1 MAARDLPRVSDVIE
15 PNTRAPLVRVIE
27 EVQKLLGFR
36 GDPEDKAITV
46 GAAMRLGWIDSP
58 PVSAGT
64 GGGGGGTGGGGGSTT
79 PDLTPP
85 PTATGLLVDG
95 GFSSVIVRWDA
106 ATYTTGHGPGQTNIY
121 AVKRDLAALG
131 TLPVFGDASIVATV
145 YGAGNIAAL
154 PSELNTRWY
163 VWIKFK
169 SADGV
174 EAAAPTGGTNG
185 VQADTGQD
193 VTQLLDV
200 LTGSITASQ
209 LAAALGGRIDLIDG
223 PDTLAGS
230 VAQRILAEAAA
241 RGTAITA
248 EATTRASADSALASS
263 ITTLTA
269 SVGTNAAAI
278 TAEAS
283 ARASADSAISSTLS
297 ALAATVTTND
307 GNQTAAVAAEASA
320 RATAD
325 GALASS
331 ITSLTTTVSNNQATL
346 SAAITAEATTRATQ
360 DTALSSS
367 ISTLSASV
375 AGNSAA
381 IAAESTARAS
391 LDGSVSALYTV
402 RAEIS
407 AAGRTMVGGFGLSA
421 TSTTSAGPRI
431 DFGVRADR
439 FWISAPSTAT
449 GVADIVPF
457 SVLTTPVTEDGVAI
471 PAGVYMDAAYIRN
484 LSALVARLGVAVI
497 DDAKIASLSAA
508 KLTAGALAVGQ
519 YVRSTG
525 YVAGTAGYNF
535 DGSGNFEINN
545 LVARGTIY
553 ASAGTIGGITLGA
566 GYLRSPGYVPGTTGF
581 QLKSD
586 DTADFGSGA
595 TFAGTLV
602 AAGGSFLGTVQVGA
616 TPALSGTTMTG
627 NGFLANASGTGVWGT
642 AATNITH
649 DGTRLYINGD
659 VVTAA
664 NISGQLPATV
674 IDRGGLSVSI
684 AGGNLVQTV
693 APGATFNPGSIG
705 NRTASGSGGTAP
717 YSYVWTTISDGYDNN
732 ASVWI
737 DGASVGATVAMSA
750 QCDSGGDAAATLRVT
765 VTDAAGSTATSSF
778 RASIVS
784 LS

>member
-1 MAARDLPRVSDVIE
+1 MSARDLPRVSDLIE
-15 PNTRAPLVRVIE
+15 PNTRAPLSRVIE

-58 PVSAGT
+58 PVSAGPGGSGGGG
-64 GGGGGGTGGGGGSTT
+64 GGGGGGTTT

-85 PTATGLLVDG
+85 PTATGLHVDG
-95 GFSSVIVRWDA
+95 GFSSVIIRWDA

-131 TLPVFGDASIVATV
+131 TLPVFGDANRVATV
-145 YGAGNIAAL
+145 YGAGNIIAL

-163 VWIKFK
+163 VWIKFQ

-174 EAAAPTGGTNG
+174 EATAPTGGTNG
-185 VQADTGQD
+185 EQADTGQD
-193 VTQLLDV
+193 VTQLLEI
-200 LTGSITASQ
+200 LTGEITASQ
-209 LAAALGGRIDLIDG
+209 LSTALGNRINLIDG

-230 VAQRILAEAAA
+230 VAARILAEATA
-241 RGTAITA
+241 RGTAISS

-269 SVGTNAAAI
+269 SVGSNAAAI
-278 TAEAS
+278 TAEATT
-283 ARASADSAISSTLS
+283 RASADSALSSTLS
-297 ALAATVTTND
+297 ALAATVTSND
-307 GNQTAAVAAEASA
+307 AAQTAAVAAEASA

-331 ITSLTTTVSNNQATL
+331 ITSLSATVTSNQATL
-346 SAAITAEATTRATQ
+346 SAAITTEASTRASQ

-381 IAAESTARAS
+381 IAAESSARVS

-431 DFGVRADR
+431 DFGIRADR
-439 FWISAPSTAT
+439 FWVSAPSTAT
-449 GVADIVPF
+449 GVPDIVPF
-457 SVLTTPVTEDGVAI
+457 TILTSPTVEDGVTF
-471 PAGVYMDAAYIRN
+471 PAGIYMDAAYVRN
-484 LSALVARLGVAVI
+484 LSALVAKIGVAVI
-497 DDAKIASLSAA
+497 DDAKIGSLSAA

-519 YVRSTG
+519 YIRSTG

-602 AAGGSFLGTVQVGA
+602 AAGGSFIGTLQVG
-616 TPALSGTTMTG
+616 TSPALSGTTMTG

-649 DGTRLYINGD
+649 DGTRLYLNGQI
-659 VVTAA
+659 VTEANLALGSFSTSISGTSTKSGALAAGNHVIGTLTAA
-664 NISGQLPATV
+664 TPT
-674 IDRGGLSVSI
+674 
-684 AGGNLVQTV
+684 
-693 APGATFNPGSIG
+693 
-705 NRTASGSGGTAP
+705 GGTAP
-717 YSYVWTTISDGYDNN
+717 FTYAWSITPLGNDLNNSDYLYLTGTMTN
-732 ASVWI
+732 S
-737 DGASVGATVAMSA
+737 SVGLSGVLASATPQVVRAGIA
-750 QCDSGGDAAATLRVT
+750 CV
-765 VTDAAGSTATSSF
+765 VTDAQGRTCTATRNGF
-778 RASIVS
+778 LTRT
-784 LS
+784 